1 MSKIFGK
8 NPSGSRLQQI
18 ILSPNYKNG
27 SFQNLSPTPVIVENA
42 SHLKIMRDF
51 IHKPKDA
58 IPPRPLPSLKTNLKA
73 SRAEKPMITW
83 FGHSSYLI
91 QINGKNILV
100 DPVFSGNASPF
111 SFSIKA
117 FPGTNLYTEE
127 DMPEIDLLI
136 QTHDHY
142 DHLDYKTIM
151 RLQPKIKMVCTS
163 LGVGS
168 HFAYWG
174 WNENKILEFDWW
186 EKRQLGDMELT
197 ALPARHFSGRS
208 LRRGKTLWSAF
219 VLRTNESCI
228 FIGGDS
234 GYDEHFKTI
243 GDKFGPMDI
252 AMLECGQYN
261 PAWAHIHMMPEETA
275 QASIDLKSKLLLP
288 VHWGKFSLAL
298 HPWDE
303 PIRRLI
309 AKANELGV
317 RVTTPLIGEPV
328 IPGEIYPEKNWWLDI

>member
-1 MSKIFGK
+1 M
-8 NPSGSRLQQI
+8 
-18 ILSPNYKNG
+18 
-27 SFQNLSPTPVIVENA
+27 VENA
-42 SHLKIMRDF
+42 SYLKIMRDF

-58 IPPRPLPSLKTNLKA
+58 IPHIPLPSLKTNLKSA
-73 SRAEKPMITW
+73 HSEKPMITW

-168 HFAYWG
+168 HFDYWG

-186 EKRQLGDMELT
+186 ESRQLGDMELT
-197 ALPARHFSGRS
+197 AVPARHFSGRS
-208 LRRGKTLWSAF
+208 FRRGKTLWSAF
-219 VLRTNESCI
+219 VLRTKDSCI
-228 FIGGDS
+228 FVGGDS

-243 GDKFGPMDI
+243 GERFGPMDI

-288 VHWGKFSLAL
+288 VHWAKFSLAL
-298 HPWDE
+298 HPWNE
-303 PIRRLI
+303 PVKRII
-309 AKANELGV
+309 TKANELGA

-328 IPGEIYPEKNWWLDI
+328 IIGEVYPEKNWWLDI